1 MSRWGYINSWD
12 EVVARFGTREEAEG
26 EAIEQLSDRGEAIDI
41 VQIVTVARVVLKPVA
56 EEKAATLAEPDTI
69 ELVTVEEE
77 PA

>member
-1 MSRWGYINSWD
+1 MKWGYFN
-12 EVVARFGTREEAEG
+12 EFGEIAGPFDTRELAEENAAAELG
-26 EAIEQLSDRGEAIDI
+26 YAGDALDI